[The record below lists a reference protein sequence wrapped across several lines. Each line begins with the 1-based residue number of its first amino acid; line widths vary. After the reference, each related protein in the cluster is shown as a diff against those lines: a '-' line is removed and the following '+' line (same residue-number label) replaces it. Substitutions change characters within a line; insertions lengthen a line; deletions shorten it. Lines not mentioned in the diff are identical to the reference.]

1 MNERM
6 NDFSAVPLQKTTQII
21 LHIIIIVIIPYIESI
36 FFASSVCLL
45 NRLSGCTNII
55 NLQDHTN

>member
-21 LHIIIIVIIPYIESI
+21 LHIIIIVII
-36 FFASSVCLL
+36 
-45 NRLSGCTNII
+45 TNIE
-55 NLQDHTN
+55 